1 MIRDWQSEEINL
13 LEFMVIVDN
22 FNSSYD
28 LSYKFKTNKLVLIH
42 VNQFVNVY
50 IIPIYD
56 DSYSW
61 PEIKLELFV
70 GSRQSGNQVI
80 DFLWNLEK
88 SLKSEFW
95 IWIIKMHQLI
105 KIIIHCHL
113 ISLRCNIHELFR
125 GIELK
130 ESFT

>member
-56 DSYSW
+56 DSYS
-61 PEIKLELFV
+61 
-70 GSRQSGNQVI
+70 
-80 DFLWNLEK
+80 
-88 SLKSEFW
+88 
-95 IWIIKMHQLI
+95 
-105 KIIIHCHL
+105 
-113 ISLRCNIHELFR
+113 
-125 GIELK
+125 
-130 ESFT
+130 